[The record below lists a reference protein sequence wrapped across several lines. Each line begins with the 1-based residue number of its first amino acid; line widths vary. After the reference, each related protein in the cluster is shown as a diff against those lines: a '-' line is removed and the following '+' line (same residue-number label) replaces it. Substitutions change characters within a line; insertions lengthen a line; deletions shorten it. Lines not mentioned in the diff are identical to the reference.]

1 MYMTG
6 SPSITFDMGPMLA
19 RAGIMAIFI
28 SPLVDGDFTLTGC
41 SFEKLSF
48 DDDCNLVT
56 EKPSAGW
63 SRASMTMTVI
73 TIILMDIIVS
83 LAVSSPTLETLA
95 MVLAVPDGG
104 RVREMGVHSGSCKG
118 EIRCNPVMKKKQII
132 WCGTNCRTATHATIH
147 IL

>member
-28 SPLVDGDFTLTGC
+28 SPLLDGDFTLTGC

-56 EKPSAGW
+56 EKPSVCW
-63 SRASMTMTVI
+63 SSANMRMTVI
-73 TIILMDIIVS
+73 TIILMHIIVLLAFSS
-83 LAVSSPTLETLA
+83 LTIDAVAKFLQLW
-95 MVLAVPDGG
+95 MVDTKG
-104 RVREMGVHSGSCKG
+104 RC
-118 EIRCNPVMKKKQII
+118 
-132 WCGTNCRTATHATIH
+132 
-147 IL
+147 

>member
-28 SPLVDGDFTLTGC
+28 SPLLDGDFTLTGC

-56 EKPSAGW
+56 EKPSVCW
-63 SRASMTMTVI
+63 SRANMRMTVV
-73 TIILMDIIVS
+73 TIILIHIIVLLTFSS
-83 LAVSSPTLETLA
+83 LTIDAAAKFFWLW
-95 MVLAVPDGG
+95 MVQMERRCWWSVDLVMG
-104 RVREMGVHSGSCKG
+104 RYD
-118 EIRCNPVMKKKQII
+118 
-132 WCGTNCRTATHATIH
+132 ATKS
-147 IL
+147 

>member
-28 SPLVDGDFTLTGC
+28 SPLLDGDFASTGC

-56 EKPSAGW
+56 EKPSVGW
-63 SRASMTMTVI
+63 SRASMRMAVI
-73 TIILMDIIVS
+73 TIILTHITVKFTISS
-83 LAVSSPTLETLA
+83 LTIDAVAT
-95 MVLAVPDGG
+95 VLSAFDGG
-104 RVREMGVHSGSCKG
+104 GVREMVMCSVDLVKG
-118 EIRCNPVMKKKQII
+118 RYD
-132 WCGTNCRTATHATIH
+132 ATQ
-147 IL
+147 